1 MSDQV
6 KEATGTL
13 SLVDPELLP
22 IIDLLG
28 RMQVDASMLPE
39 LRARPAP
46 LGDAAAAGVTRRTVQ
61 IEGTVRDRA
70 VRALVYT
77 PIAAAS
83 DGRLRP
89 AYVHF
94 HGGGFVM
101 GSPEG
106 SDAANTRVAAELGAV
121 VVSVDYRLAP
131 EHPIPEPLE
140 DAYAALA
147 WVHESAPELGVD
159 TTRIGIGGESAG
171 GGLAAALAILARD
184 RGDYAICHQ
193 HLTYPMLDDRTG
205 TDEAPGDP
213 LVGEFVWTR
222 ASNRFGWASFL
233 GTAPRSAPQVP
244 ARVADVAGLPPTWL
258 STATLDLF
266 RDENLHY
273 AQRLMAAGIRTDLV
287 VYPAACHNFQMV
299 PDARLTARYIRDHLD
314 ALGHGLGATRG

>member
-1 MSDQV
+1 MSDHV
-6 KEATGTL
+6 PEATGTL

-22 IIDLLG
+22 IIDLFG
-28 RMQVDASMLPE
+28 SVQVDASMLPE

-46 LGDAAAAGVTRRTVQ
+46 LGDAEAAGVTRRTVQ
-61 IEGTVRDRA
+61 IEGPRGDGA

-83 DGRLRP
+83 DGRKRP

-94 HGGGFVM
+94 HGGGFIM

-106 SDAANTRVAAELGAV
+106 SDEANTRVAAELGAV
-121 VVSVDYRLAP
+121 VVSVAYRLGP
-131 EHPIPEPLE
+131 EHSIPAPLE

-147 WVHESAPELGVD
+147 WVHASAPALGVD
-159 TTRIGIGGESAG
+159 KARIAIGGESAG
-171 GGLAAALAILARD
+171 GGVAAGLAILARD
-184 RGDYAICHQ
+184 RGEYAICHQ

-205 TDEAPGDP
+205 TKEAPGDP

-222 ASNRFGWASFL
+222 ASNRFGWASYL
-233 GTAPRSAPQVP
+233 GGAPRSAPQVP

-258 STATLDLF
+258 STAALDLF

-273 AQRLMAAGIRTDLV
+273 AQRLMAAGVRTDLV
-287 VYPAACHNFQMV
+287 VYPGACHNFQKV
-299 PDARLTARYIRDHLD
+299 PGARLAARYMRDHLD
-314 ALGHGLGATRG
+314 ALGDGLDATR